1 MVDDV
6 TFTSGANSTPPDTT
20 KVATYEDG
28 SNGHVQR
35 VVLAGPD
42 EWQANDNQS
51 TAQTD
56 TVLKAAGG
64 ASTNLYMTDFIFSTD
79 TAMEITLVSNTAS
92 STDLIGPYYFPANSG
107 DHMRFLTPLKV
118 PTNVNLGYTSSA
130 AGNHTVTVLG
140 FLA

>member
-1 MVDDV
+1 M
-6 TFTSGANSTPPDTT
+6 ANDLTTTTTVSTIPDAT
-20 KVATYEDG
+20 KIATYEDD
-28 SNGHVQR
+28 SNGHIQR

-64 ASTNLYMTDFIFSTD
+64 PSTNLMVTDFIFSTD
-79 TAMEITLVSNTAS
+79 AEMEITLVHTTAG
-92 STDLIGPYYFPANSG
+92 STDLIGPFYFPAKSG
-107 DHMRFLTPLKV
+107 QHFRFSTPLKV

-130 AGNHTVTVLG
+130 SGSHTVTVLG
-140 FLA
+140 YLA